1 MLLTYDFGLGNV
13 TELYSYGD
21 SRSCL
26 RNWQYWDCVKNMHGG
41 PIWRCICKYKRVCN
55 IIESTMHL
63 FNLYRVMSLSL
74 LNRAVSQNNAMTT
87 VSSIF
92 RLHIYYLQPEILRSV
107 VFVGSSFL
115 FVGRL
120 VGWFVR
126 SLTSRQWLH
135 WKAGAPFLVVH
146 TSCINRVIVN
156 LLLKFSLPC

>member
-1 MLLTYDFGLGNV
+1 
-13 TELYSYGD
+13 
-21 SRSCL
+21 
-26 RNWQYWDCVKNMHGG
+26 
-41 PIWRCICKYKRVCN
+41 
-55 IIESTMHL
+55 MHL
-63 FNLYRVMSLSL
+63 FNLYRVMSLL

-87 VSSIF
+87 VSSIY

-126 SLTSRQWLH
+126 SLTSCQRLH
-135 WKAGAPFLVVH
+135 LKVGAHFLVVH

-156 LLLKFSLPC
+156 LLSKFSLPWQWGLV